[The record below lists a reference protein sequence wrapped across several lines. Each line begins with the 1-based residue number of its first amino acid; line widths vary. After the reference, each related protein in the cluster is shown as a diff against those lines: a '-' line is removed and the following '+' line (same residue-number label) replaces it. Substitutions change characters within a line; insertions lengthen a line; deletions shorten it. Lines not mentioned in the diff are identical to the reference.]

1 MKLILLED
9 VKGTGKKNEV
19 VNVKDGF
26 ALNFLIPNK
35 KAVKAN
41 NENLEKLK
49 LEKEDRKKKKEKQ
62 KENSK
67 KIAEKLKDIKLEIK
81 TKVGED
87 GRLFGTITSR
97 DIEEN
102 LLEQENIKIDKKR
115 ITIPEKIKVEGN
127 YLVDIK
133 LEEGVDAK
141 LKIIVK
147 GE

>member
-19 VNVKDGF
+19 VDVKDGF

-41 NENLEKLK
+41 NENLEELK
-49 LEKEDRKKKKEKQ
+49 KEKEDRKKKKEKQ

-102 LLEQENIKIDKKR
+102 LLKQENIKIDKKR

>member
-19 VNVKDGF
+19 VDVKDGF

-49 LEKEDRKKKKEKQ
+49 LEKEDKKKKKEKQ

-102 LLEQENIKIDKKR
+102 LLEQENIKIDKKISR
-115 ITIPEKIKVEGN
+115 IA
-127 YLVDIK
+127 YS
-133 LEEGVDAK
+133 
-141 LKIIVK
+141 
-147 GE
+147 

>member
-19 VNVKDGF
+19 VDVKDGF

-35 KAVKAN
+35 KAIKAN
-41 NENLEKLK
+41 NENLEKLN

-67 KIAEKLKDIKLEIK
+67 KIAEKLKGIKLEIK

-102 LLEQENIKIDKKR
+102 LLKQENIKIDKKR

-133 LEEGVDAK
+133 LEEGIDAK